1 MSSALRGDLLVLKP
15 RCHRHLSHRG
25 LPAHGGGC
33 GEPQAGACKP
43 GRMAWCPR
51 PAPLGTDLC
60 RETFCRGC
68 GGSRRPGEHGLQGRE
83 QRDELSTG
91 GGWGPAQ
98 PPPPCLGSPVCAH
111 PQPQAAA
118 ALRPQLRHLSRGA
131 RIFGGILLG
140 NGMGAAS
147 RPRLCPS
154 RGSSPASPTPILT
167 SELRKDRKGI
177 REFEGLVSANREHV
191 SQGPGSPPRP

>member
-1 MSSALRGDLLVLKP
+1 MNAALRGDLVVLKTQ
-15 RCHRHLSHRG
+15 CHHHHSHRG
-25 LPAHGGGC
+25 LLARGGGY
-33 GEPQAGACKP
+33 GEPQAGAHKP

-60 RETFCRGC
+60 RGTFCRGC

-83 QRDELSTG
+83 QRGELSTG

-98 PPPPCLGSPVCAH
+98 PSPAQPPPPRRGPPVYAH

-118 ALRPQLRHLSRGA
+118 ALRPQLRHLSGGA

-140 NGMGAAS
+140 NGTGAAS

-154 RGSSPASPTPILT
+154 RGV
-167 SELRKDRKGI
+167 
-177 REFEGLVSANREHV
+177 F
-191 SQGPGSPPRP
+191 PGQPHTRSYL